1 MKYSKTTL
9 MELSHKYRSILK
21 RCAFL
26 NAAILLS
33 AAIALPAGATTITER
48 QEISVDTPFVDAVTA
63 SEVTTTSSL
72 YGAVLYNNTG
82 ITTTFENTVNM
93 TDNTNNWVG
102 GAIANGGT
110 SEEFAGGTILFE
122 DAVDFTHNTSVHGA
136 GAIFNLNGQVTFS
149 EAANFERNETT
160 GEGNGGAI
168 ESKGAS
174 SNITFEKAATFT
186 QNTADTYGGAIHNE
200 AGNITFE
207 GTSTF
212 SGNKSILGGA
222 INNSGTII
230 YNDLAT
236 FDGNYTS
243 DGSNGG
249 VIYNHNGNITFNKGL
264 KTYGN
269 GSNADKT
276 VISGTNISNVGGNLN
291 ILGGNVD
298 IRNNFAKQGAGLVN
312 VELGTTVIGSSDAA
326 LEQVLFDNNETS
338 STGGAIYNGASS
350 TMTIY
355 ADTVKLTNNKT
366 TAGYAGG
373 IGNMAATINV
383 YGANNTF
390 DSNKSLGSVAVDD
403 ANEYKYGG
411 GAIQNNA
418 GTVVIGLTDG
428 SSTNTFKNNES
439 AMHGGAILSR
449 GSGAFTIN
457 GNTLFE
463 NNIAAVNGGAIHN
476 IKGSTMTFNGNT
488 VFKNNKA
495 NGVLNDIYN
504 AGTITFNGDVTLDGG
519 VVNAGILIFK
529 SGTTLTLA
537 NVLNGSTIISG
548 GTIHANGALLDS
560 ATFVVSEAGEYTF
573 ADGTIYGE
581 FGVSDN
587 LQTAIDKNL
596 LYDITYDKKGT
607 FTVAEKDAAD
617 IAKDVVAGGATAQ
630 EAGTIAAVA
639 DADST
644 HPIIGAITQALQT
657 GNVAAVAEAAK
668 ELAPTTSQQVMG
680 IAQGING
687 LLSNVTGGRMAAL
700 GKSGG
705 DAFIGGSTWVQG
717 LYNHSKQDASGANA
731 GFSANTKGIAFGI
744 DGKANEALTLGIGYG
759 YTRTDAS
766 SQGRKVD
773 VDGHNIF
780 VYGQY
785 QPEQFYVNTMLSY
798 GFSEYTEKKNPMGV
812 AMKAKYDVNTFAANV
827 MTGYDFTSGITP
839 EGGLRY
845 LRADQE
851 TYNDGAQQIST
862 DASDV
867 LTAVAGVKYT
877 TDVKTENWTFKP
889 TLRLAATYDV
899 KSDNSKANVNV
910 IGGGNYQITGDRLH
924 RFGVETGVG
933 VTSTVKNWDL
943 TLEYNGGFR
952 KDFQSHTGMLKA
964 KYNF

>member
-33 AAIALPAGATTITER
+33 TAIALPAAAEAPHHNYYSGTNLIE
-48 QEISVDTPFVDAVTA
+48 D
-63 SEVTTTSSL
+63 EVTFAGYDGTNSV
-72 YGAVLYNNTG
+72 GQPDGVNNL
-82 ITTTFENTVNM
+82 
-93 TDNTNNWVG
+93 G
-102 GAIANGGT
+102 GAIVNMGTLTFDKAAEFNGN
-110 SEEFAGGTILFE
+110 A
-122 DAVDFTHNTSVHGA
+122 AVN
-136 GAIFNLNGQVTFS
+136 
-149 EAANFERNETT
+149 
-160 GEGNGGAI
+160 NGGAI
-168 ESKGAS
+168 FSEGL
-174 SNITFEKAATFT
+174 ITF
-186 QNTADTYGGAIHNE
+186 
-200 AGNITFE
+200 
-207 GTSTF
+207 
-212 SGNKSILGGA
+212 
-222 INNSGTII
+222 
-230 YNDLAT
+230 NDEAT
-236 FDGNYTS
+236 FDGNTS
-243 DGSNGG
+243 KFGGAIFNSSGGGSGLPTADIIFKDKVTFKNNTATIQGG
-249 VIYNHNGNITFNKGL
+249 AISNSAPDSITFEKLATFTNNYVDSDEDSDHSGNVIFNSGKLVFQEGLVSKDNKSTALQSSGI
-264 KTYGN
+264 N
-269 GSNADKT
+269 S
-276 VISGTNISNVGGNLN
+276 SGTM
-291 ILGGNVD
+291 
-298 IRNNFAKQGAGLVN
+298 
-312 VELGTTVIGSSDAA
+312 TVIGGDIEITGNEAAAGAGISNSGTLLLGAYLNGSSGIVVDPVDKITFKDNKA
-326 LEQVLFDNNETS
+326 LKSTAGALYAGGTTKLYANTILFEGNSNNNNGS
-338 STGGAIYNGASS
+338 SGAYGGAIALQGGTLDILGATNTFNSNHS
-350 TMTIY
+350 Y
-355 ADTVKLTNNKT
+355 ATATGDYATKTVK
-366 TAGYAGG
+366 
-373 IGNMAATINV
+373 
-383 YGANNTF
+383 F
-390 DSNKSLGSVAVDD
+390 
-403 ANEYKYGG
+403 GG
-411 GAIQNNA
+411 GAIQNRGN
-418 GTVVIGLTDG
+418 TTPSNITIGADENSINSFTG
-428 SSTNTFKNNES
+428 NTS
-439 AMHGGAILSR
+439 AMHGGAIHAR
-449 GSGAFTIN
+449 AEGASDVASTVFYGTTSFTSN
-457 GNTLFE
+457 E
-463 NNIAAVNGGAIHN
+463 AALNGGAISN
-476 IKGSTMTFNGNT
+476 SPISGTSTFTFNGDTSFSNNSASGLGGAIYNAGSMTFNGAT
-488 VFKNNKA
+488 VFSGNTDSSGA
-495 NGVLNDIYN
+495 NDIYN
-504 AGTITFNGDVTLDGG
+504 AGTINFNGDVTLDGG
-519 VVNAGILIFK
+519 IVNTDGVLNFK

-548 GTIHANGALLDS
+548 GTINANS
-560 ATFVVSEAGEYTF
+560 ATVDSTSFVVSEAGTYTF
-573 ADGTIYGE
+573 ADSEINGE
-581 FGVSDN
+581 FVASDS
-587 LQTAIDKNL
+587 LKAAMDSNL
-596 LYDITYDKKGT
+596 LYDVTYNNKGT
-607 FTVAEKDAAD
+607 FTVAERSEAD
-617 IAKDVVAGGATAQ
+617 IAGDIIAGGATAQ
-630 EAGTIAAVA
+630 EANTAAAVA
-639 DADST
+639 DADSA
-644 HPIIGAITQALQT
+644 HPVVAAITQALQT

-680 IAQGING
+680 VAQGING
-687 LLSNVTGGRMAAL
+687 LLSNVTGSRMAAL